1 MARLTK
7 LQRSQNAHFKL
18 RMKHADTP
26 GKKGEIKFTYHNK
39 ILARQK
45 ALGRV
50 MTRSERKMEYDSISS
65 FFNKKSTNYAQVSNE
80 FFKYGKYR

>member
-1 MARLTK
+1 MAKLTRFE
-7 LQRSQNAHFKL
+7 RSQNAHFNL

-26 GKKGEIKFTYHNK
+26 GKKGEIKYTYHNK

-50 MTRSERKMEYDSISS
+50 MTRRERKMEYDSISS
-65 FFNKKSTNYAQVSNE
+65 FFNKKKSTYAQVSNE
-80 FFKYGKYR
+80 YYKYGRNK

>member
-1 MARLTK
+1 MAKLSR
-7 LQRSQNAHFKL
+7 LQRSQNAHSRL

-26 GKKGEIKFTYHNK
+26 GKKGEIKYTYHNK
-39 ILARQK
+39 ILAKQK

-65 FFNKKSTNYAQVSNE
+65 FFNKKKTTYAQVSNE
-80 FFKYGKYR
+80 HYKYGRYK